1 MLCMAATATRHM
13 LRAVLKQSVW
23 QGCKGADNG
32 AQALKFNVHAQAMN
46 TLFFSNNY
54 DWRPFVIAMVA
65 SVMGIA
71 LHGGSRNPDSAAT
84 AWGIVPGLLQQ
95 AAAWF
100 CGHGPPTEA
109 CEWRAEDAGP
119 PSDGQG
125 ADATGGKPHVC
136 SLPQGMREG
145 APPRSEG
152 QGSGKS
158 IFWSSRCC
166 ESEA

>member
-65 SVMGIA
+65 SVMGMLFMGA
-71 LHGGSRNPDSAAT
+71 LEILILQPLLGGLCPGYFNRRRPGSAAT
-84 AWGIVPGLLQQ
+84 VPPQKH
-95 AAAWF
+95 AN
-100 CGHGPPTEA
+100 
-109 CEWRAEDAGP
+109 
-119 PSDGQG
+119 G
-125 ADATGGKPHVC
+125 AQRT
-136 SLPQGMREG
+136 Q
-145 APPRSEG
+145 APPLTAKKQMPQE
-152 QGSGKS
+152 
-158 IFWSSRCC
+158 
-166 ESEA
+166 ESLMYAAYPKA